1 MKTISNF
8 IGLCLFS
15 LLFSCKPDDTMD
27 IPFPSCMIAKI
38 NQYQLKNQKL
48 KLVEIDQDGT
58 KYYWLKNESLA
69 DEIENVYDASCN
81 FFCFTDCEC
90 EPTGDHCDSALFNWP
105 KKVVWESK

>member
-15 LLFSCKPDDTMD
+15 LLFSCNSDDNMD
-27 IPFPSCMIAKI
+27 IPFPSCMIEKI

-48 KLVEIDQDGT
+48 KLVEIDMDGT

-81 FFCFTDCEC
+81 FF
-90 EPTGDHCDSALFNWP
+90 
-105 KKVVWESK
+105 

>member
-1 MKTISNF
+1 MKTFSI
-8 IGLCLFS
+8 IIALCLFS

-27 IPFPSCMIAKI
+27 ISFPSCMIAKI

-58 KYYWLKNESLA
+58 KYYWLK

-81 FFCFTDCEC
+81 FICFTDCEC

>member
-1 MKTISNF
+1 MKTFSI
-8 IGLCLFS
+8 IIALCLFS

-58 KYYWLKNESLA
+58 KYYWLKNESFA
-69 DEIENVYDASCN
+69 DEIENVYDAIS
-81 FFCFTDCEC
+81 F
-90 EPTGDHCDSALFNWP
+90 ALLTANVNQLAIIVIRLYLIGQR
-105 KKVVWESK
+105 K